1 VTAARFMGQRVL
13 RREDPRLLAGR
24 GTFVDDVHAAGLL
37 HAAFV
42 RSHVA
47 RGRIAGLDVEE
58 ARAVDGVVAVLT
70 SSELHPFAHPAH
82 GPIQPLMP
90 FTRVLAERDVRF
102 VGEPIAVVV
111 ARDRYLAEDACDLV
125 VLDVDHDRAI
135 VDPED
140 ALRDPTR
147 RVHDELDTNVASSR
161 SIGDS
166 DRLDAVFSEAAHV
179 VTETFRQQRHVCAP
193 MEPHGI
199 LANWD
204 PISGELVVW
213 ISTQMPHHVRLMA
226 ARLLGIGENNVRVI
240 MRDVGGGF
248 GQKTGVRREEVAI
261 LLATRA
267 LGRPVKWIEDRREN
281 LMAAAHARGERMTV
295 SFALDASARI
305 MAARADHL
313 EDSGA
318 FPLTTGT
325 GSSASN
331 AGNSFPGPY
340 RTPVIGYTNHAVYT
354 NTSGRG
360 PYRGPWMMETLA
372 REQLVDIAA
381 RQLGIDPLE
390 LRRRNVV
397 RPEDLPF
404 TTGTGQV
411 YDLAPSTCLE
421 QAAQLIGYDQFRA
434 SQQSERAAGRFPGI
448 GTGLYV
454 EPSALA
460 GSVSATET
468 ATVRVEP
475 SGKVIVIMGSAS
487 HGHSLETTMIQV
499 VADELGCDIDDVTLL
514 QGDTAVAPFGFGTG
528 GSRSA
533 VLGGG
538 AAAGAAAIIRERVVE
553 IAAHAMEAAPA
564 DIEIGDGRVFV
575 TGTPARSMT
584 LEQVAQLAYG
594 APHQLPVSVPPG
606 LEATYRY
613 LSPTAVTWSLA
624 CHMCTCDVDAETGKV
639 RLLRYVVSE
648 DCGNMINPMVVEGQI
663 AGGVM
668 QGIGGALYEQFVY
681 DGDGNPLSTT
691 FMDYLLPT
699 AAEAPVIEYGH
710 VETPSDKPGGF
721 RGMGEGGAIGSA
733 PAVLN
738 AIADALAPLCV
749 TRIPQ
754 PASPSALL
762 EAIAESVSWRSPTA

>member
-13 RREDPRLLAGR
+13 RREDRRLLSGR
-24 GTFVDDVHAAGLL
+24 GTYVDDVDAAGLL

-42 RSHVA
+42 RSHMA
-47 RGRIAGLDVEE
+47 RGRISGLDVDA
-58 ARAVDGVVAVLT
+58 ARSLPGVVSVFTASDL
-70 SSELHPFAHPAH
+70 EPLAHPAY
-82 GPIQPLMP
+82 GPIQPAMP
-90 FTRVLAERDVRF
+90 FTRVLASHDVRF
-102 VGEPIAVVV
+102 VGEPVAVVV
-111 ARDRYLAEDACDLV
+111 AKNRYIAEDACDLV
-125 VLDVDHDRAI
+125 VVDVEPDPAI
-135 VDPED
+135 VDPEQ
-140 ALRDPTR
+140 ALRDSTQ
-147 RVHDELDTNVASSR
+147 RVHEELDTNVASSR
-161 SIGDS
+161 AVGD
-166 DRLDAVFSEAAHV
+166 DERLAPTFAGAAHV
-179 VTETFRQQRHVCAP
+179 VTETFRQQRHLAVP

-199 LANWD
+199 LAHWD
-204 PISGELVVW
+204 PMRGELVVW

-226 ARLLGIGENNVRVI
+226 ARLLDIGENNVRVI

-248 GQKTGVRREEVAI
+248 GQKTGVRRDEMAI

-281 LMAAAHARGERMTV
+281 LMAAAHARAERMTV
-295 SFALDASARI
+295 SFAFDESGGML
-305 MAARADHL
+305 AARADHL
-313 EDSGA
+313 EDAGA
-318 FPLTTGT
+318 FPLTTGS
-325 GSSASN
+325 GSSATN

-340 RTPVIGYTNHAVYT
+340 RTPLVGYANHAVFT

-372 REQLVDIAA
+372 REQLVDMAA
-381 RQLGIDPLE
+381 RELGIDPLE

-404 TTGTGQV
+404 TSATGEV
-411 YDLAPSTCLE
+411 YDLAPSACLE
-421 QAAQLIGYDQFRA
+421 QAAALIGYDEFRA
-434 SQQSERAAGRFPGI
+434 SQVADRAKGHFTGI
-448 GTGLYV
+448 GIGLYV

-468 ATVRVEP
+468 ATVRIEP
-475 SGKVIVIMGSAS
+475 SGTVTLIMGSAS
-487 HGHSLETTMIQV
+487 HGHSLETTMVQV
-499 VADELGCDIDDVTLL
+499 VADQLGCDMEDITLL
-514 QGDTAVAPFGFGTG
+514 QGDTAVSPFGFGTG

-538 AAAGAAAIIRERVVE
+538 AAAGAAALIRQRVIE
-553 IAAHAMEAAPA
+553 IAAHTMEASP
-564 DIEIGDGRVFV
+564 DDMDLDEGMVFV
-575 TGTPARSMT
+575 RGTPARSMT

-594 APHQLPVSVPPG
+594 APLQLPESVPPG

-624 CHMCTCDVDAETGKV
+624 CHMCTCDVDVETGKV
-639 RLLRYVVSE
+639 TLLRYVVSE

-663 AGGVM
+663 AGGAV
-668 QGIGGALYEQFVY
+668 QGIGGALYENFVY
-681 DGDGNPLSTT
+681 DPDGNPLSTT
-691 FMDYLLPT
+691 FMDYLVPT

-738 AIADALAPLCV
+738 AVADALAPLGIRRV
-749 TRIPQ
+749 PQ

-762 EAIAESVSWRSPTA
+762 EAIAAASSQPM